1 MNWGLT
7 RFERK
12 RIERI
17 ALDHPYFDMHAP
29 LLTKKELRT
38 ILAQGPH
45 KTGPQVIAEVKKELG
60 IEYVSA
66 TQQKRSFTD
75 ALRDASFVP
84 SFRRV
89 IILSTLSILM
99 ALFMTFT
106 VPGRAFAEE
115 VYSIIVSFVN
125 GSLRAG
131 NSSPLPLAHNLDY
144 LTIPDGLVSP
154 QDLSN
159 KLDYPI
165 VITNDEL
172 ISFHYISI
180 DSDNMLVQSKYH
192 DEAGYTYTLIQGL
205 HNGDGLWE
213 YNTGYYENITQVQSS
228 IGVTLYGGTAED
240 GTNILAGFTAEST
253 IQLSSKQL
261 AISEL
266 LIVANKLQYTYNK

>member
-84 SFRRV
+84 SFRKMV
-89 IILSTLSILM
+89 VLGVLSLLLV
-99 ALFMTFT
+99 LFMTLT

-115 VYSIIVSFVN
+115 VYSIIIEFVN
-125 GSLRAG
+125 GSLKSYHFASPESETSFYEVPTIPEDVQSPQELSTVIG
-131 NSSPLPLAHNLDY
+131 FPVYYTDDSLVSFSHNSNSSGVRIKSQYAAENGNLYMVYQRIYASNINYGTDTEIDDSFEQFADDSGVTMY
-144 LTIPDGLVSP
+144 AGIASDGINIIIWYPDQSIVRVTSDTIP
-154 QDLSN
+154 
-159 KLDYPI
+159 
-165 VITNDEL
+165 
-172 ISFHYISI
+172 
-180 DSDNMLVQSKYH
+180 
-192 DEAGYTYTLIQGL
+192 
-205 HNGDGLWE
+205 
-213 YNTGYYENITQVQSS
+213 
-228 IGVTLYGGTAED
+228 
-240 GTNILAGFTAEST
+240 
-253 IQLSSKQL
+253 
-261 AISEL
+261 ISEL
-266 LIVANKLQYTYNK
+266 KSIANSIHKVP